1 MAGVRV
7 TKRKKLQSRNL
18 GITERYK
25 FHATARGMKSSFQ
38 INHLQETAGQT
49 ANVLPEDLP

>member
-7 TKRKKLQSRNL
+7 TKRKKLQGRSL
-18 GITERYK
+18 GMPQRYK

>member
-18 GITERYK
+18 GMTERYK

-38 INHLQETAGQT
+38 IKHLQEKTGQT
-49 ANVLPEDLP
+49 ANVPPANLP

>member
-7 TKRKKLQSRNL
+7 TKRKNLQDRSL
-18 GITERYK
+18 GMTQRYK

-38 INHLQETAGQT
+38 INHLLETAGQT
-49 ANVLPEDLP
+49 ANVLPVNLP